1 MEDIDKILET
11 SHRIEKGIKREVIV
25 LGKTFKIGDLSR
37 KVLNK
42 VVEIQFKVKFYEGD
56 DNIKSM
62 TKRLRFVNNADARV
76 ASLMLLNKW
85 SYIPFLHSFHW
96 RYLNMKYN
104 SEHFN
109 AIIEEGLNNKEYAF
123 FLKNSV
129 ASHGTIMS
137 RIQMIKGL

>member
-1 MEDIDKILET
+1 MNEKDILEV
-11 SHRIEKGIKREVIV
+11 SHRIEKGIKREVLV

-42 VVEIQFKVKFYEGD
+42 VIEIQFKVKFYEGEE
-56 DNIKSM
+56 NISSM
-62 TKRLRFVNNADARV
+62 SKRLKYINNADAKT
-76 ASLMLLNKW
+76 ASYVLLNKW
-85 SYIPFLHSFHW
+85 TYIPFLHAIHW

-123 FLKNSV
+123 SLKNSI
-129 ASHGTIMS
+129 ASHITIMS
-137 RIQMIKGL
+137 RLKMIKGL